1 MSHRV
6 LYNKRMNIYKY
17 IKSKDVREYN
27 EKIGHKFT
35 ATESAFLVWLNYEI
49 TLKEKHDAW
58 REIVREMPDEEVP
71 KRVNADYAP
80 SLFALLNKFINTDNR
95 LIDEFYKKDEQTV
108 YSYRYICK
116 GDSSF
121 DEDFGRIYSDLGY
134 IHGELRKDS
143 DLDILR
149 VEYTKKYLSSHCRR
163 ITLETDGSGN
173 VTSVDGDFI
182 QGIDLSIKKDEFFEG
197 LWIDVPTPFRKGDVV
212 CSRKTPFG
220 YYMFSD
226 SQPFVLLSL
235 ANWSAKD
242 AEERGEKLSE
252 KDKAW
257 RDKHLK
263 YLKEYGDITDMTAC
277 GYFLNSD
284 DCGRCYTGGFYSEV
298 MHDYVDL
305 EYYRGEFNGGER
317 VLLPI
322 KYFLGGGIDEETFA
336 KACEIIK
343 KQEEIKAEIDCL
355 NLLDEWKEKIG
366 IIKKQKRSKSLSMYR
381 FRRIGC
387 VIMLL

>member
-1 MSHRV
+1 MSHS
-6 LYNKRMNIYKY
+6 LCYNERMMNIYKY
-17 IKSKDVREYN
+17 IRSKDVREYN

-58 REIVREMPDEEVP
+58 QEIMREMPDEEVP

-80 SLFALLNKFINTDNR
+80 SLFALLNKFIEADNR
-95 LIDEFYKKDEQTV
+95 LIDEFYKKDERTV

-121 DEDFGRIYSDLGY
+121 GEDFGRIYSDLGY
-134 IHGELRKDS
+134 IQGELRKDS
-143 DLDILR
+143 DLGIIC
-149 VEYTKKYLSSHCRR
+149 VEYTKKYISSHYRK
-163 ITLETDGSGN
+163 IMLKTDGSGN

-182 QGIDLSIKKDEFFEG
+182 QGLDLSLKKDEFFEG
-197 LWIDVPTPFRKGDVV
+197 LWIDVPTPFRKGDIV

-220 YYMFSD
+220 YNIYSD
-226 SQPFVLLSL
+226 SKPFVLLSL

-257 RDKHLK
+257 KDKHLK

-277 GYFLNSD
+277 GYFLSSD
-284 DCGRCYTGGFYSEV
+284 YNDRFTGEFYNEV

-305 EYYRGEFNGGER
+305 EYYLGNFNGGER

-322 KYFLGGGIDEETFA
+322 KHFLGGDIDEETFA

-343 KQEEIKAEIDCL
+343 KQEEIKVEIDCL

-366 IIKKQKRSKSLSMYR
+366 IIKKQKRSKKS
-381 FRRIGC
+381 
-387 VIMLL
+387 

>member
-1 MSHRV
+1 MISSHSFC
-6 LYNKRMNIYKY
+6 YNKRMMNICKY
-17 IKSKDVREYN
+17 IRSKDVREYN

-58 REIVREMPDEEVP
+58 REIMREMPDEEVP
-71 KRVNADYAP
+71 KRVNVDYAP
-80 SLFALLNKFINTDNR
+80 SLFALLNKFIEADNR
-95 LIDEFYKKDEQTV
+95 LIDEFYKKDERTV

-121 DEDFGRIYSDLGY
+121 GEDFGRIYSDLGY
-134 IHGELRKDS
+134 IQGELQNDS
-143 DLDILR
+143 DLGIIC
-149 VEYTKKYLSSHCRR
+149 VEYTKKYISSHYRK
-163 ITLETDGSGN
+163 IMLKTNGSGN

-182 QGIDLSIKKDEFFEG
+182 QGIDLSLKKDEFFEG
-197 LWIDVPTPFRKGDVV
+197 LWIDVPTPFRKGDIV

-220 YYMFSD
+220 YNIYSD
-226 SQPFVLLSL
+226 SEPFVLLSL

-252 KDKAW
+252 KDIAW
-257 RDKHLK
+257 KDKHLK

-277 GYFLNSD
+277 GYFLSSD
-284 DCGRCYTGGFYSEV
+284 YNDRFTGEFYHEV

-322 KYFLGGGIDEETFA
+322 KHFLGGDIDEETFA

-366 IIKKQKRSKSLSMYR
+366 IIKKQKRSKKS
-381 FRRIGC
+381 
-387 VIMLL
+387 

>member
-1 MSHRV
+1 
-6 LYNKRMNIYKY
+6 MNIYKY
-17 IKSKDVREYN
+17 IRSKDVREYN

-58 REIVREMPDEEVP
+58 QEIMREKPDEEVP

-80 SLFALLNKFINTDNR
+80 SLFALLNKFIEADNR
-95 LIDEFYKKDEQTV
+95 LIDEFYKKDERTV

-121 DEDFGRIYSDLGY
+121 GEDFGRIYSDLGY
-134 IHGELRKDS
+134 IQGELRKDS
-143 DLDILR
+143 DLGIIR
-149 VEYTKKYLSSHCRR
+149 VEYTKKYISSHYRK
-163 ITLETDGSGN
+163 IMLKTDGSGN

-182 QGIDLSIKKDEFFEG
+182 QGLDLSLKKDEFFEG
-197 LWIDVPTPFRKGDVV
+197 LWIDVPTPFRKGDIV

-220 YYMFSD
+220 YNIYSD
-226 SQPFVLLSL
+226 SEPFVLLSL

-257 RDKHLK
+257 KVKHLK

-284 DCGRCYTGGFYSEV
+284 DCGRCYTGVFYSEV

-322 KYFLGGGIDEETFA
+322 KYFLGGEIDEETFA

-366 IIKKQKRSKSLSMYR
+366 IIKKQKRSKKS
-381 FRRIGC
+381 
-387 VIMLL
+387 

>member
-1 MSHRV
+1 
-6 LYNKRMNIYKY
+6 MNIYKY
-17 IKSKDVREYN
+17 IRSKDVREYN
-27 EKIGHKFT
+27 ERVGHRFT

-58 REIVREMPDEEVP
+58 REIMRDMKDEEVP
-71 KRVNADYAP
+71 KRSNTDYAP
-80 SLFALLNKFINTDNR
+80 SLFALLNKFIEADNR

-116 GDSSF
+116 GDFSF
-121 DEDFGRIYSDLGY
+121 GEDFGRIYSDLGY
-134 IHGELRKDS
+134 IQGELRKDS

-149 VEYTKKYLSSHCRR
+149 VEYTKKYLSSLCRK

-173 VTSVDGDFI
+173 VMSVDGDFI

-197 LWIDVPTPFRKGDVV
+197 LWIDVPTPFRKGDIV

-220 YYMFSD
+220 YNIYSD
-226 SQPFVLLSL
+226 SKPFVLLSL

-284 DCGRCYTGGFYSEV
+284 DSGRCYTGGFYSEV

-322 KYFLGGGIDEETFA
+322 KHFLGGDIDEETFA

-343 KQEEIKAEIDCL
+343 KQEEIKEEIDCL

-366 IIKKQKRSKSLSMYR
+366 IIKKRKRIKKS
-381 FRRIGC
+381 
-387 VIMLL
+387 

>member
-1 MSHRV
+1 MSHS
-6 LYNKRMNIYKY
+6 LCYNKRMMNIYKY
-17 IKSKDVREYN
+17 IRSKDVREYN

-58 REIVREMPDEEVP
+58 REIMREMPDEEVP
-71 KRVNADYAP
+71 KRSNTDYAP
-80 SLFALLNKFINTDNR
+80 SLFALLNKFIEADNR
-95 LIDEFYKKDEQTV
+95 LIDEFYKKDERTV

-121 DEDFGRIYSDLGY
+121 GEDFGRIYSDLGY
-134 IHGELRKDS
+134 IQGELRKDS
-143 DLDILR
+143 DLGIIR
-149 VEYTKKYLSSHCRR
+149 VEYTKKYISSHYRK
-163 ITLETDGSGN
+163 ITLKTDGSGN

-182 QGIDLSIKKDEFFEG
+182 QWIDLSLKKDEFFEG
-197 LWIDVPTPFRKGDVV
+197 LWIDVPTPFRKGDIV

-220 YYMFSD
+220 YNIYSD
-226 SQPFVLLSL
+226 SKPFVLLSL

-252 KDKAW
+252 KDTAW
-257 RDKHLK
+257 KDKHLK

-277 GYFLNSD
+277 GYFLSSD
-284 DCGRCYTGGFYSEV
+284 YNDRFTGEFYNEV

-322 KYFLGGGIDEETFA
+322 KHFLGGDIDEETFA

-366 IIKKQKRSKSLSMYR
+366 IIKKQKRSKKP
-381 FRRIGC
+381 
-387 VIMLL
+387 

>member
-1 MSHRV
+1 MKKSHS
-6 LYNKRMNIYKY
+6 LCYNERMMNIYKY
-17 IKSKDVREYN
+17 IRSKDVREYN
-27 EKIGHKFT
+27 EKIGRKFT

-58 REIVREMPDEEVP
+58 REIMREMPDEEVP

-80 SLFALLNKFINTDNR
+80 SLFALLNKFIEADNR
-95 LIDEFYKKDEQTV
+95 LIDEFYKKDERTV

-121 DEDFGRIYSDLGY
+121 GEDFGRIYSDLWY
-134 IHGELRKDS
+134 IQGELRKDS
-143 DLDILR
+143 DLGIIR
-149 VEYTKKYLSSHCRR
+149 VEYTKKYISSHYRK
-163 ITLETDGSGN
+163 ITLKTDGSGN

-182 QGIDLSIKKDEFFEG
+182 QGIDLSLKKDEFFEG
-197 LWIDVPTPFRKGDVV
+197 LWIDVPTPFRKGDIV

-220 YYMFSD
+220 YNIYSD

-257 RDKHLK
+257 KDKHLK

-277 GYFLNSD
+277 GYFLSSD
-284 DCGRCYTGGFYSEV
+284 YNDRFIGEFYHEV
-298 MHDYVDL
+298 MHDYVNL

-322 KYFLGGGIDEETFA
+322 KHFLGGDIDEETFA

-343 KQEEIKAEIDCL
+343 KQEEIKEEIRYL
-355 NLLDEWKEKIG
+355 NMTDEWKEKIG
-366 IIKKQKRSKSLSMYR
+366 IIKKQKRSKKS
-381 FRRIGC
+381 
-387 VIMLL
+387 

>member
-1 MSHRV
+1 
-6 LYNKRMNIYKY
+6 MNIYKY
-17 IKSKDVREYN
+17 IRSKDVREHN
-27 EKIGHKFT
+27 DKIGRKFT
-35 ATESAFLVWLNYEI
+35 AMESAFLVWLNYEI

-58 REIVREMPDEEVP
+58 QEIMRDVKDEEVP

-80 SLFALLNKFINTDNR
+80 SLFALLNKFINADNR
-95 LIDEFYKKDEQTV
+95 LIDEFYKKDERTV

-121 DEDFGRIYSDLGY
+121 GEDFGRIYSDLGY
-134 IHGELRKDS
+134 IQGELRKDS
-143 DLDILR
+143 DLDIIC
-149 VEYTKKYLSSHCRR
+149 VEYSKKYISSHCRS
-163 ITLETDGSGN
+163 ITLATDGSGN
-173 VTSVDGDFI
+173 VMSVDGNFI
-182 QGIDLSIKKDEFFEG
+182 QVIDLSLKKDEFFEG
-197 LWIDVPTPFRKGDVV
+197 LWVDVPTPFRKGDIV
-212 CSRKTPFG
+212 CSRKTPFW
-220 YYMFSD
+220 YYLFSG

-277 GYFLNSD
+277 GYFLSSD
-284 DCGRCYTGGFYSEV
+284 YNDCFTGEFYHEV

-305 EYYRGEFNGGER
+305 EYYRGELNGGER

-322 KYFLGGGIDEETFA
+322 KHFLGGDIDEETFA

-343 KQEEIKAEIDCL
+343 KQEEIKAEIDWL
-355 NLLDEWKEKIG
+355 NLLDEWKEK
-366 IIKKQKRSKSLSMYR
+366 
-381 FRRIGC
+381 
-387 VIMLL
+387 

>member
-1 MSHRV
+1 M
-6 LYNKRMNIYKY
+6 MNIYKY
-17 IKSKDVREYN
+17 IRSKDVREYN

-58 REIVREMPDEEVP
+58 QEIMRDMKDEEVP

-80 SLFALLNKFINTDNR
+80 SLFALLNKFIEADNR

-121 DEDFGRIYSDLGY
+121 GEDFGRIYSDLGY
-134 IHGELRKDS
+134 IQGELRKDS

-173 VTSVDGDFI
+173 VMSVDGDFI
-182 QGIDLSIKKDEFFEG
+182 QGIDLSLKKDEFFEG
-197 LWIDVPTPFRKGDVV
+197 LWVDVPTPFRKGDIV

-220 YYMFSD
+220 YYLFSD

-242 AEERGEKLSE
+242 VEERGEKLSE

-284 DCGRCYTGGFYSEV
+284 DCGRCYTGVFYSEV

-322 KYFLGGGIDEETFA
+322 KYFLGGEIDEETFT
-336 KACEIIK
+336 KTCEIIK

-366 IIKKQKRSKSLSMYR
+366 IIKKQKRSKKVLVCTV
-381 FRRIGC
+381 F
-387 VIMLL
+387 VA

>member
-1 MSHRV
+1 MSHS
-6 LYNKRMNIYKY
+6 LCYNERMMNIYKY
-17 IKSKDVREYN
+17 IRSKDVREYN

-58 REIVREMPDEEVP
+58 REIMREMPDEEVP

-80 SLFALLNKFINTDNR
+80 SLFALLNKFIEADNR
-95 LIDEFYKKDEQTV
+95 LIDEFYKKDERTV

-121 DEDFGRIYSDLGY
+121 GEDFGRIYSDLGY
-134 IHGELRKDS
+134 IQGELRKDS
-143 DLDILR
+143 DLGIIC
-149 VEYTKKYLSSHCRR
+149 VEYTKKYISSHYRK
-163 ITLETDGSGN
+163 IMLKTDGSGN

-182 QGIDLSIKKDEFFEG
+182 QGLDLSLKKDEFFEG
-197 LWIDVPTPFRKGDVV
+197 LWIDVPTPFRKGDIV

-220 YYMFSD
+220 YNIYSD
-226 SQPFVLLSL
+226 SKPFVLLSL

-257 RDKHLK
+257 KDKHLK

-277 GYFLNSD
+277 GYFLSSD
-284 DCGRCYTGGFYSEV
+284 YNDRFTGEFYNEV

-305 EYYRGEFNGGER
+305 EYYLGNFNGGER

-322 KYFLGGGIDEETFA
+322 KHFLGGDIDEETFA

-343 KQEEIKAEIDCL
+343 KQEEIKVEIDCL

-366 IIKKQKRSKSLSMYR
+366 IIKKQKRSKKS
-381 FRRIGC
+381 
-387 VIMLL
+387 

>member
-1 MSHRV
+1 MSHS
-6 LYNKRMNIYKY
+6 LYYNERMMNIYKY
-17 IKSKDVREYN
+17 IRSKDVREYN
-27 EKIGHKFT
+27 ERVGHRFT

-58 REIVREMPDEEVP
+58 REIMRDMKDEEVP
-71 KRVNADYAP
+71 KRVNADYVL
-80 SLFALLNKFINTDNR
+80 SLFALLNKFIEADNR
-95 LIDEFYKKDEQTV
+95 LIDEFYKKDERTV

-143 DLDILR
+143 DLGIIC
-149 VEYTKKYLSSHCRR
+149 VEYTKKYISSHYRK
-163 ITLETDGSGN
+163 IILKTDGSGN
-173 VTSVDGDFI
+173 VMSVDGDFI
-182 QGIDLSIKKDEFFEG
+182 QGIDLSPKKDEFFEG
-197 LWIDVPTPFRKGDVV
+197 LWVDVPTPFRKGDIV

-220 YYMFSD
+220 YYLFSG

-242 AEERGEKLSE
+242 TEEHGEKLSE

-277 GYFLNSD
+277 GYFLSSD
-284 DCGRCYTGGFYSEV
+284 YNDRFTGEFYNEV

-322 KYFLGGGIDEETFA
+322 KYFLGGEIDEETFA

-366 IIKKQKRSKSLSMYR
+366 IIKKQKRSK
-381 FRRIGC
+381 
-387 VIMLL
+387 

>member
-1 MSHRV
+1 M
-6 LYNKRMNIYKY
+6 MNIYKY
-17 IKSKDVREYN
+17 IRSKDVREYN

-58 REIVREMPDEEVP
+58 REIMREMPDEEVP

-80 SLFALLNKFINTDNR
+80 SLFALLNKFIEADNR

-121 DEDFGRIYSDLGY
+121 GEDFGRIYSDLGC

-143 DLDILR
+143 DLGIIC
-149 VEYTKKYLSSHCRR
+149 VEYTKKYISSHYRK
-163 ITLETDGSGN
+163 IMLKTNGSGN

-182 QGIDLSIKKDEFFEG
+182 QGIDLSLKKDEFFEG
-197 LWIDVPTPFRKGDVV
+197 LWIDVPTPFRKGDIV

-220 YYMFSD
+220 YNIYSD
-226 SQPFVLLSL
+226 SKPFVLLSL

-252 KDKAW
+252 KDIAW
-257 RDKHLK
+257 KDKHLK

-277 GYFLNSD
+277 GYFLSSD
-284 DCGRCYTGGFYSEV
+284 YNDRFTGEFYHEV

-322 KYFLGGGIDEETFA
+322 KHFLGGDIDDETFA
-336 KACEIIK
+336 KAREIIK

-366 IIKKQKRSKSLSMYR
+366 IIKKQKRSKKS
-381 FRRIGC
+381 
-387 VIMLL
+387 

>member
-1 MSHRV
+1 MKKSHS
-6 LYNKRMNIYKY
+6 LCYNKRMMNIYKY
-17 IKSKDVREYN
+17 IRSKDVREYN

-58 REIVREMPDEEVP
+58 REIMREMPDEEVP

-80 SLFALLNKFINTDNR
+80 SLFALLNRFIEADNR
-95 LIDEFYKKDEQTV
+95 LIDEFYKKDERTV

-121 DEDFGRIYSDLGY
+121 SEDFGRIYSDLGY
-134 IHGELRKDS
+134 IQGELRKDS
-143 DLDILR
+143 DLGIIC
-149 VEYTKKYLSSHCRR
+149 VEYTKKYISSHYRK
-163 ITLETDGSGN
+163 ITLKTDGSGN
-173 VTSVDGDFI
+173 ITSVDGDFI
-182 QGIDLSIKKDEFFEG
+182 QGIDLSLKKDEFFEG
-197 LWIDVPTPFRKGDVV
+197 LWIDVPTPFRKGDIV

-220 YYMFSD
+220 YNIYSD
-226 SQPFVLLSL
+226 SKPFVLLSL

-257 RDKHLK
+257 KDKHLK

-277 GYFLNSD
+277 GYFLSSD
-284 DCGRCYTGGFYSEV
+284 YNDRFTGEFYHEV

-305 EYYRGEFNGGER
+305 EYYRGNFNGGER
-317 VLLPI
+317 VLLPL
-322 KYFLGGGIDEETFA
+322 KHFLGGDIDEETFA
-336 KACEIIK
+336 KTCEIIK

-366 IIKKQKRSKSLSMYR
+366 IIKKQKRSKKP
-381 FRRIGC
+381 
-387 VIMLL
+387 

>member
-1 MSHRV
+1 MSHS
-6 LYNKRMNIYKY
+6 LCYNERMINIYKY
-17 IKSKDVREYN
+17 IRSKDVREYN

-58 REIVREMPDEEVP
+58 REIMREMPDEEVP

-80 SLFALLNKFINTDNR
+80 SLFALLNKFIEADNR

-121 DEDFGRIYSDLGY
+121 GEDFGRIYFDLGY

-143 DLDILR
+143 DLGIIC
-149 VEYTKKYLSSHCRR
+149 VEYTKKYISSHNRK
-163 ITLETDGSGN
+163 ITLKTDGSGN

-182 QGIDLSIKKDEFFEG
+182 QGIDLSLKKDEFFEG
-197 LWIDVPTPFRKGDVV
+197 LWIDVPTPFRKGDIV

-220 YYMFSD
+220 YNIYSD
-226 SQPFVLLSL
+226 SKPFVLLSL

-257 RDKHLK
+257 KDKHLK

-277 GYFLNSD
+277 GYFLSSD
-284 DCGRCYTGGFYSEV
+284 YNDRFTGEFYHEV

-305 EYYRGEFNGGER
+305 EYYRGNFNGGEG

-322 KYFLGGGIDEETFA
+322 KHFLGGDIDEETFA

-366 IIKKQKRSKSLSMYR
+366 IIKKQKRSKKS
-381 FRRIGC
+381 
-387 VIMLL
+387 

>member
-1 MSHRV
+1 
-6 LYNKRMNIYKY
+6 MNIYKY
-17 IKSKDVREYN
+17 IRSKDVREYN
-27 EKIGHKFT
+27 EKIKRKFT

-58 REIVREMPDEEVP
+58 REIMRDMKDEEVP

-95 LIDEFYKKDEQTV
+95 LIEEFYKKDERTV

-121 DEDFGRIYSDLGY
+121 GEDFGRIYSDLGY
-134 IHGELRKDS
+134 IQGGLRKDS
-143 DLDILR
+143 DLGIIC
-149 VEYTKKYLSSHCRR
+149 VEYTKKYISSHYRKIR
-163 ITLETDGSGN
+163 LETDGCGN

-182 QGIDLSIKKDEFFEG
+182 QGIDLSLKKDEFFEG
-197 LWIDVPTPFRKGDVV
+197 LWIDVPTPFRKGDIV

-220 YYMFSD
+220 YNIYSD
-226 SQPFVLLSL
+226 SKPFVLLSL
-235 ANWSAKD
+235 ANWSAD
-242 AEERGEKLSE
+242 QAEKRGEKLSE

-257 RDKHLK
+257 KDKHLK
-263 YLKEYGDITDMTAC
+263 YLKEYGDITDMTAS
-277 GYFLNSD
+277 GYFLSSD
-284 DCGRCYTGGFYSEV
+284 YNDRFTGGFYNEV

-322 KYFLGGGIDEETFA
+322 KYFLNGDIDEETLV

-343 KQEEIKAEIDCL
+343 KQEEVKQETRYL
-355 NLLDEWKEKIG
+355 NLLGEWKEKLG
-366 IIKKQKRSKSLSMYR
+366 IKEK
-381 FRRIGC
+381 
-387 VIMLL
+387 

>member
-1 MSHRV
+1 MSHS
-6 LYNKRMNIYKY
+6 LCYNERMMNIYKY
-17 IKSKDVREYN
+17 IRSKDVREYN

-49 TLKEKHDAW
+49 TLKDKHDAW
-58 REIVREMPDEEVP
+58 REIMREMPDEEVP

-80 SLFALLNKFINTDNR
+80 SLFALLNKFIEADNR
-95 LIDEFYKKDEQTV
+95 LIDEFYKKDERTV

-121 DEDFGRIYSDLGY
+121 GEDFGRIYSDLGY
-134 IHGELRKDS
+134 IQGELRKDS
-143 DLDILR
+143 DLGIIC
-149 VEYTKKYLSSHCRR
+149 VEYTKKYISSHYRK
-163 ITLETDGSGN
+163 IMLKTDGSGN

-182 QGIDLSIKKDEFFEG
+182 QGLDLSLKKDEFFEG
-197 LWIDVPTPFRKGDVV
+197 LWIDVPTPFRKGDIV

-220 YYMFSD
+220 YNIYSD
-226 SQPFVLLSL
+226 SKPFVLLSL

-257 RDKHLK
+257 KDKHLK

-277 GYFLNSD
+277 GYFLSSD
-284 DCGRCYTGGFYSEV
+284 YNDRFTGEFYNEV

-305 EYYRGEFNGGER
+305 EYYLGNFNGGER

-322 KYFLGGGIDEETFA
+322 KHFLGGDIDEETFA

-343 KQEEIKAEIDCL
+343 KQEEIKVEIDCL

-366 IIKKQKRSKSLSMYR
+366 IIKKQKRSKKS
-381 FRRIGC
+381 
-387 VIMLL
+387 